1 MLKRNETEGLQM
13 SENIEYIVNARGER
27 IKAIVPIDFL
37 VKRLKGKK
45 SSSKKLTRE
54 KLKKYVGSIKLST
67 DPLKYQKKI
76 RSEWN

>member
-45 SSSKKLTRE
+45 SSSKKANQRKT
-54 KLKKYVGSIKLST
+54 
-67 DPLKYQKKI
+67 QKV
-76 RSEWN
+76 RRFN